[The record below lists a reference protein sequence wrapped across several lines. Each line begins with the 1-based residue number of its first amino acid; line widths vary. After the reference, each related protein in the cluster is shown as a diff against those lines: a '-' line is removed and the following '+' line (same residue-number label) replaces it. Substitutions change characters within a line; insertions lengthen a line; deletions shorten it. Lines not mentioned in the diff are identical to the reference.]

1 MFLEGEGNDMEYPC
15 DVCDVMPAMTYT
27 DKSGAVCYDCRAK
40 EQKEEKESCPC
51 NDCTND
57 NKWFNR

>member
-1 MFLEGEGNDMEYPC
+1 MDYPC

-40 EQKEEKESCPC
+40 EAKEEKESCPC

>member
-1 MFLEGEGNDMEYPC
+1 MSEYPC
-15 DVCDVMPAMTYT
+15 DICNESPAMTYT

-40 EQKEEKESCPC
+40 ENEDSKKETCPC
-51 NDCTND
+51 NDCTNA